1 MMHAPPS
8 QVRALCPN
16 GVTIIATFDDNGSPR
31 GFTASSFS
39 WLSLRPPR
47 VAFLLARNA
56 SSHPAFATAVG
67 FSVNVLRAEHE
78 TLAVRFAAKGAD
90 KFCGG
95 EFAYADD
102 NYPQLTDALATL
114 QCRVS
119 ERADCGDHMLVLG
132 EVVDARVT
140 PDAVP
145 MIQYDNAFW
154 PINRVTRSSTVG
166 SRKSR
171 PHSAR
176 LSGLLRRSRGKSGR
190 MTSGSATTQGMES

>member
-1 MMHAPPS
+1 MMQAPPS

-56 SSHPAFATAVG
+56 SSHPAFATAEG

-78 TLAVRFAAKGAD
+78 TLALRFATKGAD

-102 NYPQLTDALATL
+102 SYPHLTDALATL

-119 ERADCGDHMLVLG
+119 ERVDCGDHMLVLG

-145 MIQYDNAFW
+145 MVRYDNAFW
-154 PINRVTRSSTVG
+154 PMNAVTRSSTADPG
-166 SRKSR
+166 KSR
-171 PHSAR
+171 PHTAV
-176 LSGLLRRSRGKSGR
+176 LSSLLRRSRRKSGR
-190 MTSGSATTQGMES
+190 TTSTSTTSRGVES